1 MAVLVDCIKSWTK
14 PAEASGEVA
23 SSASWFLDVHTRRS
37 AHRLGGVIV
46 TVVLSVYLSLC
57 CASGSGYVHTG
68 TESSSL
74 LKRVSKKLLE
84 NGFSWDRAGFDRPLF
99 TQCRVNLG
107 PGTGILLF
115 SCCR

>member
-23 SSASWFLDVHTRRS
+23 SSASWFLDVNTRRS

-46 TVVLSVYLSLC
+46 TVVLSVYLTLC

-74 LKRVSKKLLE
+74 LKRVSKKI
-84 NGFSWDRAGFDRPLF
+84 
-99 TQCRVNLG
+99 T
-107 PGTGILLF
+107 
-115 SCCR
+115 